1 MTYSLQLILVLIIY
15 SPPNDQPNAFR
26 KSLSRLHRVEDF
38 QFIQQGITLVLTQP
52 VSGVA
57 SYVPTVS
64 RALPWAPEM
73 LVLSWELL
81 QCNKRFRSF
90 IIDTDRAHDFIVLVL
105 YYAMDAK
112 DDPARQGI
120 VRMCV
125 FILQTLSVEPTFG
138 RRLNKP
144 FVGQDSLPSTLR
156 IPNFHGTY
164 ADYLITSLHTIL
176 TTTKGRLESIY
187 PALLA
192 IVNNIAPYVQDL
204 QRATCTKLLDLFIS
218 FSSPAFLLANETNH
232 TLLLSLLE
240 AMSAVLDHQHGANR
254 RFVDIVC
261 RTHKRFE
268 ALRDFTVDGALSEV
282 DRINQERK
290 DRNGSISEITSPT
303 RGASIDSI
311 RSPASSRSPSLGN
324 VPEHGAFAIGDD
336 EDDDE
341 DLETPINNPHSRSHS
356 NASTSMEDAVPVQTR
371 SMSEKARGKQPVGQS
386 AFSRSAS
393 RNTSNTS
400 LASLQTQTPHPLTT
414 STQFTPTAEW
424 LESWLPH
431 MPLHTILQVIEEGK
445 SGTSR
450 PRGQQP
456 PAGSTSKEDSTT
468 APSPTTECKS
478 ASLLPSP
485 NSLQI
490 KTTPSNSFHRPTTPA
505 HSPPNFHLVLPRPRL
520 VHVDAVGFHLRAR
533 RAEQPRQQ
541 RPVGRHEHQTLQ
553 HCESTGGD
561 QSEESEGGCRC
572 CGGFAREEDWE
583 FWVWRGQQ
591 QFWRWKC
598 WCWWSGWREGGLIE
612 RFRDHRESVVSC
624 NGVCEEEGVIVGREG
639 WAYDL
644 LSLVSLLGGYCTRY
658 RGVCHNYNER

>member
-1 MTYSLQLILVLIIY
+1 VLIIY

-64 RALPWAPEM
+64 KALPWAPEM
-73 LVLSWELL
+73 LVLFWELL

-90 IIDTDRAHDFIVLVL
+90 IIDTDRAHDLIVLVL

-156 IPNFHGTY
+156 IQNFHGTY
-164 ADYLITSLHTIL
+164 TDYLITSLHTML

-192 IVNNIAPYVQDL
+192 IINNIAPYVQDL

-218 FSSPAFLLANETNH
+218 FSSPAFLANESNH

-240 AMSAVLDHQHGANR
+240 AMSAVLDHQHDANR
-254 RFVDIVC
+254 RFVDIIC

-290 DRNGSISEITSPT
+290 DRNGSISGITSPT
-303 RGASIDSI
+303 RGASMDSI

-336 EDDDE
+336 DDE
-341 DLETPINNPHSRSHS
+341 DEDPETPINSPHARSHS
-356 NASTSMEDAVPVQTR
+356 NASASMDDAVPVQTR

-386 AFSRSAS
+386 SFSRSTS
-393 RNTSNTS
+393 RNASNTS
-400 LASLQTQTPHPLTT
+400 LASLQTQLPHPLTT

-450 PRGQQP
+450 PRGHQ
-456 PAGSTSKEDSTT
+456 AAAASASTSKEGGDTT
-468 APSPTTECKS
+468 TVTE
-478 ASLLPSP
+478 P
-485 NSLQI
+485 
-490 KTTPSNSFHRPTTPA
+490 PTTPTSECKQ
-505 HSPPNFHLVLPRPRL
+505 SPP
-520 VHVDAVGFHLRAR
+520 
-533 RAEQPRQQ
+533 
-541 RPVGRHEHQTLQ
+541 
-553 HCESTGGD
+553 S
-561 QSEESEGGCRC
+561 QSP
-572 CGGFAREEDWE
+572 
-583 FWVWRGQQ
+583 
-591 QFWRWKC
+591 
-598 WCWWSGWREGGLIE
+598 IP
-612 RFRDHRESVVSC
+612 
-624 NGVCEEEGVIVGREG
+624 
-639 WAYDL
+639 
-644 LSLVSLLGGYCTRY
+644 
-658 RGVCHNYNER
+658 

>member
-1 MTYSLQLILVLIIY
+1 VTYSLQLLLVLIIY
-15 SPPNDQPNAFR
+15 PVPNDQPNAFR

-64 RALPWAPEM
+64 KALPWAPEM
-73 LVLSWELL
+73 LVLFWELL
-81 QCNKRFRSF
+81 QCNKRFRNF
-90 IIDTDRAHDFIVLVL
+90 IIDTDRAHDLMVLVL

-144 FVGQDSLPSTLR
+144 FIGQDSLPSTLR

-164 ADYLITSLHTIL
+164 TDYLITSLHTML

-218 FSSPAFLLANETNH
+218 FSSPAFLLANDSNH

-240 AMSAVLDHQHGANR
+240 AMSAVLDHQHDANR
-254 RFVDIVC
+254 RFVDIIC

-290 DRNGSISEITSPT
+290 DRNGSISGITSPT
-303 RGASIDSI
+303 RGASMDSI

-336 EDDDE
+336 DDDDDE
-341 DLETPINNPHSRSHS
+341 DPETPINSPHARSHS
-356 NASTSMEDAVPVQTR
+356 NASTTMDDAVPVQTR

-386 AFSRSAS
+386 SFSRSTS
-393 RNTSNTS
+393 RNASNTS

-450 PRGQQP
+450 PRGQQ
-456 PAGSTSKEDSTT
+456 ASASTQEKEGTT
-468 APSPTTECKS
+468 VTETPTTPTSECKFQHHSQILHDQNANNISSSSPTTN
-478 ASLLPSP
+478 P
-485 NSLQI
+485 
-490 KTTPSNSFHRPTTPA
+490 
-505 HSPPNFHLVLPRPRL
+505 PPNLHLVLPRPRL
-520 VHVDAVGFHLRAR
+520 VHVHAVGFHLRPGR
-533 RAEQPRQQ
+533 PEQPRQQ
-541 RPVGRHEHQTLQ
+541 WPLGRDGYQ
-553 HCESTGGD
+553 
-561 QSEESEGGCRC
+561 
-572 CGGFAREEDWE
+572 
-583 FWVWRGQQ
+583 
-591 QFWRWKC
+591 
-598 WCWWSGWREGGLIE
+598 
-612 RFRDHRESVVSC
+612 
-624 NGVCEEEGVIVGREG
+624 IV
-639 WAYDL
+639 
-644 LSLVSLLGGYCTRY
+644 
-658 RGVCHNYNER
+658 

>member
-1 MTYSLQLILVLIIY
+1 MQSTSSAELDLFASEHRKFLWRNYVYTQASADTPQVIKYNPASWRVPLDLTAVTRDPKQLLVTYSLQLLLVLIIY
-15 SPPNDQPNAFR
+15 PVPNDQPNAFR

-38 QFIQQGITLVLTQP
+38 QFIQQGLTLVLTQP

-64 RALPWAPEM
+64 KALPWAPEM
-73 LVLSWELL
+73 LVLFWELL

-144 FVGQDSLPSTLR
+144 FIGQDSLPSTVR

-164 ADYLITSLHTIL
+164 ADYLITSIHTIL

-192 IVNNIAPYVQDL
+192 IVNNIAPYVQEL

-218 FSSPAFLLANETNH
+218 FSSPVFLLANDSNH

-240 AMSAVLDHQHGANR
+240 AMCAILDHQYDANR
-254 RFVDIVC
+254 RFVDIIC
-261 RTHKRFE
+261 RSHKRFE
-268 ALRDFTVDGALSEV
+268 ALRDFTVDGALTEI

-290 DRNGSISEITSPT
+290 DRNGNIAGITSPT
-303 RGASIDSI
+303 RGASMDSI

-336 EDDDE
+336 DDDDE
-341 DLETPINNPHSRSHS
+341 DMETPINNPHSRSHS
-356 NASTSMEDAVPVQTR
+356 IASASMDDAVPTQTR
-371 SMSEKARGKQPVGQS
+371 SMSEKARGKQPVGHGS
-386 AFSRSAS
+386 FSRSAS
-393 RNTSNTS
+393 RNASNTS

-431 MPLHTILQVIEEGK
+431 LPLHTILQAIADGR
-445 SGTSR
+445 SGTPR
-450 PRGQQP
+450 PPRQP
-456 PAGSTSKEDSTT
+456 VTPGET
-468 APSPTTECKS
+468 AT
-478 ASLLPSP
+478 SP
-485 NSLQI
+485 NSEC
-490 KTTPSNSFHRPTTPA
+490 KFPSP
-505 HSPPNFHLVLPRPRL
+505 LP
-520 VHVDAVGFHLRAR
+520 
-533 RAEQPRQQ
+533 
-541 RPVGRHEHQTLQ
+541 
-553 HCESTGGD
+553 
-561 QSEESEGGCRC
+561 
-572 CGGFAREEDWE
+572 
-583 FWVWRGQQ
+583 
-591 QFWRWKC
+591 
-598 WCWWSGWREGGLIE
+598 
-612 RFRDHRESVVSC
+612 C
-624 NGVCEEEGVIVGREG
+624 NATI
-639 WAYDL
+639 
-644 LSLVSLLGGYCTRY
+644 SN
-658 RGVCHNYNER
+658 NYN

>member
-1 MTYSLQLILVLIIY
+1 MLVLIIY
-15 SPPNDQPNAFR
+15 PVPNEQPNAFR
-26 KSLSRLHRVEDF
+26 KSLSRLHRAEDF
-38 QFIQQGITLVLTQP
+38 QFIQQGITLILTQP

-64 RALPWAPEM
+64 KALPWAPEM
-73 LVLSWELL
+73 LVLFWELL

-144 FVGQDSLPSTLR
+144 FIGQDSLPSTLR
-156 IPNFHGTY
+156 IPNFHGSY
-164 ADYLITSLHTIL
+164 ADYLITSIHTML

-218 FSSPAFLLANETNH
+218 FSSPAFLLANESNH

-240 AMSAVLDHQHGANR
+240 AMCAVLDHQHDANR
-254 RFVDIVC
+254 RFVDIIC

-290 DRNGSISEITSPT
+290 DRNGSISGITSPT
-303 RGASIDSI
+303 RGASMDSV

-324 VPEHGAFAIGDD
+324 VPEYGAFAIGEDDD
-336 EDDDE
+336 EDE
-341 DLETPINNPHSRSHS
+341 DLETPINSPHARSHS
-356 NASTSMEDAVPVQTR
+356 NASASIEDAVPVQTR
-371 SMSEKARGKQPVGQS
+371 AMSEKARGKQPVSQAS
-386 AFSRSAS
+386 FSRSAS
-393 RNTSNTS
+393 RNASNTS

-414 STQFTPTAEW
+414 STQFTPTGEW

-431 MPLHTILQVIEEGK
+431 LPLHTILQTIEEGK
-445 SGTSR
+445 SGNPR
-450 PRGQQP
+450 PRRQQQQQE
-456 PAGSTSKEDSTT
+456 ASASTPKEDNSTT
-468 APSPTTECKS
+468 AEPAPTPTSECK
-478 ASLLPSP
+478 PP
-485 NSLQI
+485 
-490 KTTPSNSFHRPTTPA
+490 PRPTI
-505 HSPPNFHLVLPRPRL
+505 PPNQTKPNNNKKTLTPPPSQPTDPHHPPPPIRL
-520 VHVDAVGFHLRAR
+520 QTFTWSSLALGWYMSMLWGFIFAQDAQNNRGSNGLWAGTAIKLFNIANRQGEISLRSPKGAVDAVGDSLAR
-533 RAEQPRQQ
+533 RIGSFGFGGGSGGNGNGGAGNGAGGG
-541 RPVGRHEHQTLQ
+541 VGVA
-553 HCESTGGD
+553 GG
-561 QSEESEGGCRC
+561 G
-572 CGGFAREEDWE
+572 
-583 FWVWRGQQ
+583 
-591 QFWRWKC
+591 
-598 WCWWSGWREGGLIE
+598 
-612 RFRDHRESVVSC
+612 RD
-624 NGVCEEEGVIVGREG
+624 G
-639 WAYDL
+639 
-644 LSLVSLLGGYCTRY
+644 
-658 RGVCHNYNER
+658 

>member
-1 MTYSLQLILVLIIY
+1 VTKDPKQLLVTYSLQLLLVLIIY
-15 SPPNDQPNAFR
+15 PVPSDQPNAFR

-38 QFIQQGITLVLTQP
+38 QFIQQGLTLVLTQP

-64 RALPWAPEM
+64 KALPWAPEM
-73 LVLSWELL
+73 LVLFWELL

-144 FVGQDSLPSTLR
+144 FVGQDSLPAISR

-164 ADYLITSLHTIL
+164 ADYLITSIHTIL

-204 QRATCTKLLDLFIS
+204 QRATCTKLLDLYIS
-218 FSSPAFLLANETNH
+218 FSSPTFLLANDSNH

-240 AMSAVLDHQHGANR
+240 AMCAILDHQYDANR

-261 RTHKRFE
+261 RSHKRFE
-268 ALRDFTVDGALSEV
+268 ALRDFTVDGALNEL

-290 DRNGSISEITSPT
+290 DRNSNIAGITSPT
-303 RGASIDSI
+303 RGASMDSI

-336 EDDDE
+336 DDDDD
-341 DLETPINNPHSRSHS
+341 DLETPITSPHARSHS
-356 NASTSMEDAVPVQTR
+356 NASMSIDETVPTQTR
-371 SMSEKARGKQPVGQS
+371 SMSEKARGKQPVGHGS
-386 AFSRSAS
+386 FSRSAS
-393 RNTSNTS
+393 RNTSNAS
-400 LASLQTQTPHPLTT
+400 LASLQTQTSHPLTT

-431 MPLHTILQVIEEGK
+431 LPLHTILQAIEDGQ
-445 SGTSR
+445 SGTAR
-450 PRGQQP
+450 PTRQP
-456 PAGSTSKEDSTT
+456 PSGN
-468 APSPTTECKS
+468 APQGNPSINSPTTPTSECKS
-478 ASLLPSP
+478 PIP
-485 NSLQI
+485 NSYP
-490 KTTPSNSFHRPTTPA
+490 PSISYHPTNPPPDPTPA
-505 HSPPNFHLVLPRPRL
+505 IRLQTFTWSSLALGWYMSMLWGFIFAQDAQNNRGSNGLWAGTSIKLFNISSRQGEISLRSPKGA
-520 VHVDAVGFHLRAR
+520 VDAVGDSLAR
-533 RAEQPRQQ
+533 RIGSFGFGGAGAGA
-541 RPVGRHEHQTLQ
+541 GRD
-553 HCESTGGD
+553 GG
-561 QSEESEGGCRC
+561 
-572 CGGFAREEDWE
+572 
-583 FWVWRGQQ
+583 
-591 QFWRWKC
+591 
-598 WCWWSGWREGGLIE
+598 SGAAPGA
-612 RFRDHRESVVSC
+612 
-624 NGVCEEEGVIVGREG
+624 GRE
-639 WAYDL
+639 
-644 LSLVSLLGGYCTRY
+644 
-658 RGVCHNYNER
+658 N

>member
-1 MTYSLQLILVLIIY
+1 MQPTSSAELDLLAPEHRKLIALSLYVATANISQVLKYNPASWRVPLDLTAVTKDPKQLLVTYSLQLLLVLIIY
-15 SPPNDQPNAFR
+15 PAPNDQPNAFR

-38 QFIQQGITLVLTQP
+38 QFIQQGLTLVLTQP

-64 RALPWAPEM
+64 KALPWAPEM
-73 LVLSWELL
+73 LVLFWELL

-90 IIDTDRAHDFIVLVL
+90 IIDTDRAHDLIVLVL
-105 YYAMDAK
+105 YYAMEAK

-144 FVGQDSLPSTLR
+144 FMGQDSLPSTIR

-164 ADYLITSLHTIL
+164 ADYLITSIHAIL

-192 IVNNIAPYVQDL
+192 IINNIAPYVQDL

-218 FSSPAFLLANETNH
+218 FSSPVFLLANDSNH

-240 AMSAVLDHQHGANR
+240 AMCAILDHQYDANR

-261 RTHKRFE
+261 RSHKRFE
-268 ALRDFTVDGALSEV
+268 ALRDFTVDGALTEL

-290 DRNGSISEITSPT
+290 DRNGNIAGITSPT
-303 RGASIDSI
+303 RGASMDSI

-336 EDDDE
+336 DDDEE
-341 DLETPINNPHSRSHS
+341 DLETPINNPHSRSQS
-356 NASTSMEDAVPVQTR
+356 NASASMEDAVPTQSR
-371 SMSEKARGKQPVGQS
+371 SMSEKARGKQPVGHGS
-386 AFSRSAS
+386 FSRSAS

-431 MPLHTILQVIEEGK
+431 LPLHTILQAIADGQ
-445 SGTSR
+445 SGTPKPSR
-450 PRGQQP
+450 QP
-456 PAGSTSKEDSTT
+456 STPGET
-468 APSPTTECKS
+468 ATSPSSECKS
-478 ASLLPSP
+478 PSQLPCLTVSSNTYIQTPLHPSGSKPSHGPPSP
-485 NSLQI
+485 SAG
-490 KTTPSNSFHRPTTPA
+490 T
-505 HSPPNFHLVLPRPRL
+505 
-520 VHVDAVGFHLRAR
+520 
-533 RAEQPRQQ
+533 
-541 RPVGRHEHQTLQ
+541 
-553 HCESTGGD
+553 
-561 QSEESEGGCRC
+561 CRC
-572 CGGFAREEDWE
+572 YGASSSHKTRRTTAAATVYGPA
-583 FWVWRGQQ
+583 
-591 QFWRWKC
+591 
-598 WCWWSGWREGGLIE
+598 
-612 RFRDHRESVVSC
+612 
-624 NGVCEEEGVIVGREG
+624 
-639 WAYDL
+639 L
-644 LSLVSLLGGYCTRY
+644 LSSCSISRTVRVRLA
-658 RGVCHNYNER
+658 

>member
-1 MTYSLQLILVLIIY
+1 MTYSLQLLLVLIIY
-15 SPPNDQPNAFR
+15 PVPNDQPNAFR

-64 RALPWAPEM
+64 KALPWAPEM
-73 LVLSWELL
+73 LVLFWELL

-164 ADYLITSLHTIL
+164 ADYLITSLHTML

-218 FSSPAFLLANETNH
+218 FSSPAFLLANDSNH

-240 AMSAVLDHQHGANR
+240 AMSAVLDHQHDANR

-290 DRNGSISEITSPT
+290 DRNGSISGITSPT
-303 RGASIDSI
+303 RGASMDSI

-341 DLETPINNPHSRSHS
+341 DLETPINSPHARSQS
-356 NASTSMEDAVPVQTR
+356 TASTSTDDAVPVQTR

-424 LESWLPH
+424 LKSWLPH
-431 MPLHTILQVIEEGK
+431 MPLHTILQVIEQGK
-445 SGTSR
+445 SGTSK
-450 PRGQQP
+450 PRDQQSASASTP
-456 PAGSTSKEDSTT
+456 KEGSEETPETPNS
-468 APSPTTECKS
+468 ECKS
-478 ASLLPSP
+478 HPHPEPLSQTPSP
-485 NSLQI
+485 NPPKSDIRLPTDPPPPIRLQTFTWSPLALGWYMSMLWGFIFASDAQNNRGSNGLWAGTSIKLFNIANRQGEISL
-490 KTTPSNSFHRPTTPA
+490 R
-505 HSPPNFHLVLPRPRL
+505 SPKGA
-520 VHVDAVGFHLRAR
+520 VDAVGDSLAR
-533 RAEQPRQQ
+533 RIGSFGFGGAGAGSGGNGGGGGGAGGG
-541 RPVGRHEHQTLQ
+541 VG
-553 HCESTGGD
+553 
-561 QSEESEGGCRC
+561 
-572 CGGFAREEDWE
+572 ARE
-583 FWVWRGQQ
+583 G
-591 QFWRWKC
+591 
-598 WCWWSGWREGGLIE
+598 
-612 RFRDHRESVVSC
+612 
-624 NGVCEEEGVIVGREG
+624 
-639 WAYDL
+639 
-644 LSLVSLLGGYCTRY
+644 
-658 RGVCHNYNER
+658 

>member
-1 MTYSLQLILVLIIY
+1 VLIIY
-15 SPPNDQPNAFR
+15 PVPNDQPNAFR

-64 RALPWAPEM
+64 KALPWAPEM
-73 LVLSWELL
+73 LVLFWELL

-90 IIDTDRAHDFIVLVL
+90 IIDTDRAHDLIVLVL

-144 FVGQDSLPSTLR
+144 FIGQDSLPSTLR
-156 IPNFHGTY
+156 IQNFHGTY
-164 ADYLITSLHTIL
+164 ADYLITSLHTML

-204 QRATCTKLLDLFIS
+204 QRATCTKLVDLFIS
-218 FSSPAFLLANETNH
+218 FSSPAFLLANESNH

-240 AMSAVLDHQHGANR
+240 AMSAVLDHQHDANR

-290 DRNGSISEITSPT
+290 DRNGSISGITSPT
-303 RGASIDSI
+303 RGASMDSI

-336 EDDDE
+336 DVDDDDDDE
-341 DLETPINNPHSRSHS
+341 DPETPINSPHARSHS
-356 NASTSMEDAVPVQTR
+356 NASASMDDAVPVQTR

-386 AFSRSAS
+386 SFSRSTS
-393 RNTSNTS
+393 RTASNTS
-400 LASLQTQTPHPLTT
+400 LASLQTQTPHPLTA

-450 PRGQQP
+450 PRGHQ
-456 PAGSTSKEDSTT
+456 AAAASASTSKEGGDTT
-468 APSPTTECKS
+468 TVTE
-478 ASLLPSP
+478 P
-485 NSLQI
+485 
-490 KTTPSNSFHRPTTPA
+490 PTTPTSECKQ
-505 HSPPNFHLVLPRPRL
+505 SPP
-520 VHVDAVGFHLRAR
+520 
-533 RAEQPRQQ
+533 
-541 RPVGRHEHQTLQ
+541 
-553 HCESTGGD
+553 S
-561 QSEESEGGCRC
+561 QSP
-572 CGGFAREEDWE
+572 
-583 FWVWRGQQ
+583 
-591 QFWRWKC
+591 
-598 WCWWSGWREGGLIE
+598 IP
-612 RFRDHRESVVSC
+612 
-624 NGVCEEEGVIVGREG
+624 
-639 WAYDL
+639 
-644 LSLVSLLGGYCTRY
+644 
-658 RGVCHNYNER
+658 

>member
-1 MTYSLQLILVLIIY
+1 MVAQIDIKALTYITTQCSRQAVLSLICSLLNTVSHFSGISRTRNTDIPQVLKYNPASWRVPLDLTAVTKDPKQLLVTYSLQLLLVLIIY
-15 SPPNDQPNAFR
+15 PAPNDQTNAFR

-38 QFIQQGITLVLTQP
+38 QFIQQGLTLVLTQP

-64 RALPWAPEM
+64 KALPWAPEM
-73 LVLSWELL
+73 LVLFWELL

-90 IIDTDRAHDFIVLVL
+90 IIDTDRAHDLIVLVL

-144 FVGQDSLPSTLR
+144 FMGQDSLPSVIR
-156 IPNFHGTY
+156 IPNFHGSY
-164 ADYLITSLHTIL
+164 ADYLITSIHAIL

-192 IVNNIAPYVQDL
+192 IVNNIAPYVQEL

-218 FSSPAFLLANETNH
+218 FSSPVFLLANDSNH

-240 AMSAVLDHQHGANR
+240 AMCAILDHQYEANR

-261 RTHKRFE
+261 RSHKRFE
-268 ALRDFTVDGALSEV
+268 ALRDFTVDGALTEL

-290 DRNGSISEITSPT
+290 DRNGNIAGITSPT
-303 RGASIDSI
+303 RGASMDSI

-336 EDDDE
+336 DDDDE
-341 DLETPINNPHSRSHS
+341 DLETPINNPHSRTQS
-356 NASTSMEDAVPVQTR
+356 NASASMEDAVPTQSR
-371 SMSEKARGKQPVGQS
+371 SMSEKARGKQPVGHGS
-386 AFSRSAS
+386 FSRSAS

-424 LESWLPH
+424 LEGWLPH
-431 MPLHTILQVIEEGK
+431 LPLHTILQAIADGK
-445 SGTSR
+445 SGTPRPSRQPATPGETAVSPTSECKPTSPSLSHTTHILTPPSR
-450 PRGQQP
+450 PH
-456 PAGSTSKEDSTT
+456 
-468 APSPTTECKS
+468 PTH
-478 ASLLPSP
+478 P
-485 NSLQI
+485 
-490 KTTPSNSFHRPTTPA
+490 
-505 HSPPNFHLVLPRPRL
+505 PPNLYMVLPRPRL
-520 VHVDAVGFHLRAR
+520 VHVHAVGLHLRAR

-541 RPVGRHEHQTLQ
+541 RSVGRHFYQAVQ
-553 HCESTGGD
+553 Y
-561 QSEESEGGCRC
+561 
-572 CGGFAREEDWE
+572 
-583 FWVWRGQQ
+583 
-591 QFWRWKC
+591 
-598 WCWWSGWREGGLIE
+598 
-612 RFRDHRESVVSC
+612 RESP
-624 NGVCEEEGVIVGREG
+624 G
-639 WAYDL
+639 
-644 LSLVSLLGGYCTRY
+644 
-658 RGVCHNYNER
+658 

>member
-1 MTYSLQLILVLIIY
+1 MVAQIDIKALTYITTQCSRQAVLSLICSLLNTVSCFGRNIDIRNTDRSKVIKYNPASWRVPLDLTAVTRDPKQLLVTYSLQLLLVLIIY
-15 SPPNDQPNAFR
+15 PVPNDQPNVFR

-38 QFIQQGITLVLTQP
+38 QFIQQGLTLVLTQP

-64 RALPWAPEM
+64 KALPWAPEM
-73 LVLSWELL
+73 LVLFWELL

-112 DDPARQGI
+112 DDPARQGT
-120 VRMCV
+120 VRMCI

-164 ADYLITSLHTIL
+164 ADYLITSIHTIL

-192 IVNNIAPYVQDL
+192 IVNNIAPYVQEL

-218 FSSPAFLLANETNH
+218 FSSPAFLLANDSNH

-240 AMSAVLDHQHGANR
+240 AMCAILDHQYDANR

-261 RTHKRFE
+261 RCHKHFE
-268 ALRDFTVDGALSEV
+268 ALRDFTVDGALTEL

-290 DRNGSISEITSPT
+290 DRNGNIASITSPT
-303 RGASIDSI
+303 RGASMDDI

-336 EDDDE
+336 DDDDE
-341 DLETPINNPHSRSHS
+341 DLETPINSPHSRSHS
-356 NASTSMEDAVPVQTR
+356 NASASIDDAVPTQTR
-371 SMSEKARGKQPVGQS
+371 SMSEKARGKQPVGHGS
-386 AFSRSAS
+386 FSRSAS
-393 RNTSNTS
+393 RSASNTS
-400 LASLQTQTPHPLTT
+400 LASLQTQMPHPLTT
-414 STQFTPTAEW
+414 STQFTPTGEW

-431 MPLHTILQVIEEGK
+431 LPLHTILQVIADGR
-445 SGTSR
+445 SGAPRPPRQPVNPGETATTPPSDCKFRSSSRSPSPPPQKISQSNKPPSR
-450 PRGQQP
+450 PN
-456 PAGSTSKEDSTT
+456 
-468 APSPTTECKS
+468 PTN
-478 ASLLPSP
+478 P
-485 NSLQI
+485 
-490 KTTPSNSFHRPTTPA
+490 
-505 HSPPNFHLVLPRPRL
+505 PPNLHLVLPGPRL
-520 VHVDAVGFHLRAR
+520 VHVHALGLHFRAR

-541 RPVGRHEHQTLQ
+541 WAVGGDFYQAVQ
-553 HCESTGGD
+553 YCESAG
-561 QSEESEGGCRC
+561 
-572 CGGFAREEDWE
+572 
-583 FWVWRGQQ
+583 
-591 QFWRWKC
+591 
-598 WCWWSGWREGGLIE
+598 
-612 RFRDHRESVVSC
+612 
-624 NGVCEEEGVIVGREG
+624 
-639 WAYDL
+639 
-644 LSLVSLLGGYCTRY
+644 
-658 RGVCHNYNER
+658 

>member
-1 MTYSLQLILVLIIY
+1 MTYSLQLLLVLIIY
-15 SPPNDQPNAFR
+15 PVPNEQPNAFR

-38 QFIQQGITLVLTQP
+38 QFIQQGITLILTQP

-64 RALPWAPEM
+64 KAIPWAPEM
-73 LVLSWELL
+73 LVLFWELL

-90 IIDTDRAHDFIVLVL
+90 IIDTDRAHDSIVLVL

-156 IPNFHGTY
+156 IPNFHGSY
-164 ADYLITSLHTIL
+164 ADYLITSIHTML

-204 QRATCTKLLDLFIS
+204 QRATCTKLLDLYIS
-218 FSSPAFLLANETNH
+218 FSSPAFLLANESNH
-232 TLLLSLLE
+232 TLLFSLLE
-240 AMSAVLDHQHGANR
+240 AMCAVLDHQHDANR

-290 DRNGSISEITSPT
+290 DRNGSISGITSQT
-303 RGASIDSI
+303 RGASMDSI

-336 EDDDE
+336 DDEDE
-341 DLETPINNPHSRSHS
+341 DLETPINSPHSRSHS
-356 NASTSMEDAVPVQTR
+356 NASASIEDAVPVQSR
-371 SMSEKARGKQPVGQS
+371 AMSEKARGKQPVGQAS
-386 AFSRSAS
+386 FSRSAS

-400 LASLQTQTPHPLTT
+400 LTSLHTQTPHPLTT
-414 STQFTPTAEW
+414 STQFTPTGEW

-431 MPLHTILQVIEEGK
+431 LPLHTILQVIEEGK
-445 SGTSR
+445 SGT
-450 PRGQQP
+450 
-456 PAGSTSKEDSTT
+456 
-468 APSPTTECKS
+468 
-478 ASLLPSP
+478 
-485 NSLQI
+485 
-490 KTTPSNSFHRPTTPA
+490 
-505 HSPPNFHLVLPRPRL
+505 PRPRAQQASASTSAKDGASVSEAATTPTSERKSPSHAPTTSPRCNPQSNTPSPL
-520 VHVDAVGFHLRAR
+520 TDPPPPPIRLQTFTWSTLALGWYMSMLWGFIFAQDAQNNRGSNGLWAGTAIKLFNIANRQGEISLRSPKGAVDAVGDSLAR
-533 RAEQPRQQ
+533 RIGSFGFGGAAGGGNAGGAAAGNGAG
-541 RPVGRHEHQTLQ
+541 VAGR
-553 HCESTGGD
+553 
-561 QSEESEGGCRC
+561 
-572 CGGFAREEDWE
+572 
-583 FWVWRGQQ
+583 
-591 QFWRWKC
+591 
-598 WCWWSGWREGGLIE
+598 REG
-612 RFRDHRESVVSC
+612 
-624 NGVCEEEGVIVGREG
+624 
-639 WAYDL
+639 
-644 LSLVSLLGGYCTRY
+644 
-658 RGVCHNYNER
+658 

>member
-1 MTYSLQLILVLIIY
+1 MQPTSSTELDLLAPEHRKLIGLLLHVATANVSQVLKYNPASWRVPLDLTAGTKDPKQLLVTYSLQLLLVLIIY
-15 SPPNDQPNAFR
+15 PAPNDQPNAFR

-38 QFIQQGITLVLTQP
+38 QFIQQGLTLVLTQP

-64 RALPWAPEM
+64 KALPWAPEM
-73 LVLSWELL
+73 LVLFWELL

-90 IIDTDRAHDFIVLVL
+90 IIDTDRAHDLIVLVL
-105 YYAMDAK
+105 YYAMEAK

-144 FVGQDSLPSTLR
+144 FIGQDSLPSTIR

-164 ADYLITSLHTIL
+164 ADYLITSIHAIL

-218 FSSPAFLLANETNH
+218 FSSPVFLLANDSNH

-240 AMSAVLDHQHGANR
+240 AMCAILDHQYDANR

-261 RTHKRFE
+261 RSHKRFE
-268 ALRDFTVDGALSEV
+268 ALRDFTVDGALTEL

-290 DRNGSISEITSPT
+290 DRNGNIAGITSPT
-303 RGASIDSI
+303 RGASMDSI

-336 EDDDE
+336 DDDEE
-341 DLETPINNPHSRSHS
+341 DLETPINNPHSRSQS
-356 NASTSMEDAVPVQTR
+356 NASTSMEDAVPTQSR
-371 SMSEKARGKQPVGQS
+371 SMSEKARGKQPVGHGS
-386 AFSRSAS
+386 FSRSAS

-431 MPLHTILQVIEEGK
+431 LPLHTILQAIADGQ
-445 SGTSR
+445 SGTRKPSH
-450 PRGQQP
+450 QP
-456 PAGSTSKEDSTT
+456 STPGET
-468 APSPTTECKS
+468 ATSPNSECKS
-478 ASLLPSP
+478 PFSPLCLAASSNTYLQTPLHPSASKPSHGPPSP
-485 NSLQI
+485 LAGTCRCYGASSSR
-490 KTTPSNSFHRPTTPA
+490 KTRRTTA
-505 HSPPNFHLVLPRPRL
+505 AATVYGQALLSSCSISQTARVRL
-520 VHVDAVGFHLRAR
+520 V
-533 RAEQPRQQ
+533 
-541 RPVGRHEHQTLQ
+541 
-553 HCESTGGD
+553 
-561 QSEESEGGCRC
+561 
-572 CGGFAREEDWE
+572 
-583 FWVWRGQQ
+583 
-591 QFWRWKC
+591 
-598 WCWWSGWREGGLIE
+598 
-612 RFRDHRESVVSC
+612 
-624 NGVCEEEGVIVGREG
+624 
-639 WAYDL
+639 
-644 LSLVSLLGGYCTRY
+644 
-658 RGVCHNYNER
+658 